1 MTHCPSGGGVGGNA
15 SSSGL
20 VDGFSAGACPA
31 GSGQAAGTAKAAGF
45 DQVACSAEATCSGQT
60 AGSAEATVSSQM
72 AGLGHDASAPF
83 FSIVMP
89 MYGSEAYIADAIF
102 DVQNQVFPDWELIV
116 VDDASPDGSRSIV
129 ERFAAADPRIRLETH
144 AQNRGLSAAR
154 NTGLAAARGAYVW
167 FPDPDDR
174 YDFTLLQSVR
184 NSLVQHEAPVVM
196 FGHVDEFYV
205 AGKTAGSKSAVGCSG
220 KAGEPAGAPDCG
232 LGETAGDEGTLP
244 GSEGAPAKLA
254 GKKPAASAEPP
265 AGASPSPMRTPSS
278 PAGAS
283 VPALAFANSIDY
295 PLETHHYGRAKLRSH
310 VLGFE
315 KGTHYGYAW
324 NKVYQRSYLQEGGFQ
339 FVEGLP
345 LIEDIEFNIRVFQ
358 DLPAL
363 NVVGEMLYRYA
374 KREQANL
381 TNKFVP
387 RYYEVHRMRIELLR
401 NQLESWG
408 LLNDTAKATLGSLYA
423 RYILSALE
431 RNRQKESG
439 MSASQQREWLQAV
452 FADPLFEELI
462 PLAQADSRALSI
474 CLKPLQQRNAAK
486 CLALGSIIHTAKNGA
501 LRNVFQKLKAGR

>member
-1 MTHCPSGGGVGGNA
+1 MLAVSRRAKGKAVGASASVGAGKAAAQTGTGPQPSGSDEVATQPRAGVQPGG
-15 SSSGL
+15 
-20 VDGFSAGACPA
+20 F
-31 GSGQAAGTAKAAGF
+31 AKAAG
-45 DQVACSAEATCSGQT
+45 SAKEA
-60 AGSAEATVSSQM
+60 
-72 AGLGHDASAPF
+72 DAPF

-116 VDDASPDGSRSIV
+116 VDDASPDGSRAIV

-144 AQNRGLSAAR
+144 PQNRGLSAAR

-184 NSLVQHEAPVVM
+184 NSLAQHEAPVVM

-205 AGKTAGSKSAVGCSG
+205 AGKVAGG
-220 KAGEPAGAPDCG
+220 
-232 LGETAGDEGTLP
+232 
-244 GSEGAPAKLA
+244 
-254 GKKPAASAEPP
+254 KPAASAE
-265 AGASPSPMRTPSS
+265 S
-278 PAGAS
+278 PAGVSA
-283 VPALAFANSIDY
+283 PAPTFTNAIDY
-295 PLETHHYGRAKLRSH
+295 PLETHHYGRAKLRSR

-339 FVEGLP
+339 FAEGLP
-345 LIEDIEFNIRVFQ
+345 LIEDIEFNVRVFQ

-363 NVVGEMLYRYA
+363 NVVGETLYRYA

-387 RYYEVHRMRIELLR
+387 RYYEVHRMRIQLLR

-408 LLNDTAKATLGSLYA
+408 LLNDEAKATLGSLYA

-439 MSASQQREWLQAV
+439 MSTGQQREWLQGV
-452 FADPLFEELI
+452 FADPLFEDLI

-474 CLKPLQQRNAAK
+474 CLKPLRQRNAAK
-486 CLALGSIIHTAKNGA
+486 CLAMGGIIHTAKNGA